1 MDNRKKLEI
10 ALERYGYIAPLV
22 SGNLPPDKSKAQ
34 FYRETSSAANVHPHT
49 IERWYKLYQENGL
62 DGLYP
67 KGRTDM
73 NSFRKLDNQVK
84 DEILYILS
92 QYPRISATLVY
103 QKLLDNGTI
112 LKSDVSLSTINRF
125 VQKVKV
131 DKDIKPIK
139 DMRRYEMEHI
149 NEVWCG
155 DSSVGPYI
163 KIDGKK
169 KKTYVIALIDDAS
182 RMITGID
189 IFFNDNYVNLMSVIK
204 GAVSKYGKPQKFN
217 FDNGAN
223 YRSTQM
229 NLLAA
234 RIGTIIHY
242 NIVRNPVGKAKIER
256 WFRTMK
262 DQWMASLNMNDFRS
276 LEELRESLFEFVQKY
291 NQREHSSLN
300 GKSPMDRFFEEN
312 QLIIRMSDKQIEQS
326 FLLEIERTVSNDSVV
341 RIEEKDYEVDY
352 RYQGQR
358 ILLRYSPD
366 LSKIYAVDK
375 ETNELTQI
383 KLLDK
388 HKNSTMHRKK
398 VKISEMGEK
407 E

>member
-1 MDNRKKLEI
+1 MDNKKRLEI
-10 ALERYGYIAPLV
+10 ALQRYGYIAPLV
-22 SGNLPPDKSKAQ
+22 SGNVPDDKSRSQ
-34 FYRETSSAANVHPHT
+34 FFREAGSSAGVHPHT
-49 IERWYKLYQENGL
+49 VERWYKKYLEKGL

-67 KGRTDM
+67 KNRSDL
-73 NSFRKLDNQVK
+73 NSFRKLDGQAKN
-84 DEILYILS
+84 EILYILS
-92 QYPRISATLVY
+92 QYPRISAVLVY
-103 QKLLDNGTI
+103 QKLMDNGTI
-112 LKSDVSLSTINRF
+112 LRSDVSLSTVNRF
-125 VQKVKV
+125 VQNVKEE
-131 DKDIKPIK
+131 KGIKPIK

-182 RMITGID
+182 RMIVGID
-189 IFFNDNYVNLMSVIK
+189 IFFNDNYINLMGVIK
-204 GAVSKYGKPQKFN
+204 GAVSKYGKPKKFN

-234 RIGTIIHY
+234 RIGTVIHY
-242 NIVRNPVGKAKIER
+242 NIVRNPIGKAKIER

-262 DQWMASLNMNDFRS
+262 DQWMASLNMNDFHS

-291 NQREHSSLN
+291 NQREHSSLEGN
-300 GKSPMDRFFEEN
+300 SPMDRFFKES
-312 QLIIRMSDKQIEQS
+312 QLIVRMTDEQIERS

-341 RIEEKDYEVDY
+341 RIDEKDYEVDY
-352 RYQGQR
+352 QYQGQR

-366 LSKIYAVDK
+366 LSKIYVVDK
-375 ETNELTQI
+375 ETKELTQI

-398 VKISEMGEK
+398 VRISEMGEN

>member
-10 ALERYGYIAPLV
+10 ALERYGYIAPLI
-22 SGNLPPDKSKAQ
+22 SDNLPPDKSKAQ
-34 FYRETSSAANVHPHT
+34 FFREVGSTAGFHPYT
-49 IERWYKLYQENGL
+49 IERWYRKYQENGL

-73 NSFRKLDNQVK
+73 NSFRKLDSQVK

-103 QKLLDNGTI
+103 QKLIDNGTI
-112 LKSDVSLSTINRF
+112 LKSDVSLSTVNRF
-125 VQKVKV
+125 VQKVKA
-131 DKDIKPIK
+131 DRGIKPVK
-139 DMRRYEMEHI
+139 DMRRYELEHI

-204 GAVSKYGKPQKFN
+204 GAVSKYGKPKKFN
-217 FDNGAN
+217 FDNGPN
-223 YRSTQM
+223 YRSSQM

-262 DQWMASLNMNDFRS
+262 DQWMASLNLNDFHS

-300 GKSPMDRFFEEN
+300 GKSPMDRFFEES

-341 RIEEKDYEVDY
+341 RIEEKDYEVNY
-352 RYQGQR
+352 RYQGQK

-366 LSKIYAVDK
+366 LSKIYVVDK

-383 KLLDK
+383 ELLDK

-398 VKISEMGEK
+398 VKISEMGEN

>member
-1 MDNRKKLEI
+1 MDNRKKLKI
-10 ALERYGYIAPLV
+10 ALERYGYIAPLI
-22 SGNLPPDKSKAQ
+22 SDNLPPDKSKAQ
-34 FYRETSSAANVHPHT
+34 FFREVGSTAGFHPYT
-49 IERWYKLYQENGL
+49 IKRWYRKYQENGL

-73 NSFRKLDNQVK
+73 NSFRKLDSQVK

-112 LKSDVSLSTINRF
+112 LKSDVSLSTVNRF
-125 VQKVKV
+125 VQKVKA
-131 DKDIKPIK
+131 DKGIKPIK

-204 GAVSKYGKPQKFN
+204 GAVSKYGKPKKFN
-217 FDNGAN
+217 FDNGPN
-223 YRSTQM
+223 YRSSQM

-234 RIGTIIHY
+234 RIGTVIHY

-262 DQWMASLNMNDFRS
+262 DQWMASLNMNDFHS

-300 GKSPMDRFFEEN
+300 GKSPMDRFFEES

-341 RIEEKDYEVDY
+341 RIEEKDYEVNY
-352 RYQGQR
+352 RYQGQK

-366 LSKIYAVDK
+366 LSKIYVVDK

-383 KLLDK
+383 ELLDK

>member
-300 GKSPMDRFFEEN
+300 GKSPMDRFFEES

-341 RIEEKDYEVDY
+341 RIEEKDYEVNY
-352 RYQGQR
+352 RYQGQK

-366 LSKIYAVDK
+366 LSKIFVVDK

-383 KLLDK
+383 ELLDK